1 VKHTIAALVNNRPG
15 VLAKVAG
22 LFARRGY
29 NIDSLAVG
37 PTIYAGDK
45 KAGPGKYSRMTIVV
59 DDEGDPRIMD
69 QIEKQLDKLVDVVHI
84 SDHTRADVVR
94 RELALIKIECPP
106 DKRPEIVAICQAF
119 RAQIDDIGQSTVII
133 QVTGAPEKVDGM
145 VQVVG
150 ATYSILELVR
160 TGRVV
165 LARGDRAT

>member
-1 VKHTIAALVNNRPG
+1 MKHTIAALVNNRPG
-15 VLAKVAG
+15 VLAKVSG

-37 PTIYAGDK
+37 PTIDAAHDGDEQ
-45 KAGPGKYSRMTIVV
+45 KYSRMTIVV

-69 QIEKQLDKLVDVVHI
+69 QIEKQLGKLVDVVHI

-94 RELALIKIECPP
+94 RELAMIKIDCPP
-106 DKRPEIVAICQAF
+106 DKRPEVVAICQAF
-119 RAQIDDIGQSTVII
+119 RAQIDDIGRETVII

-150 ATYSILELVR
+150 ATYPIRELVR

-165 LARGDRAT
+165 LARGERGT

>member
-1 VKHTIAALVNNRPG
+1 MKHTIAALVNNRPG

-37 PTIYAGDK
+37 PTIYGGDK
-45 KAGPGKYSRMTIVV
+45 EAGPDKYSRMTIVV
-59 DDEGDPRIMD
+59 DDEGDPRIMS
-69 QIEKQLDKLVDVVHI
+69 QIEKQLGKLVDVVHL
-84 SDHTRADVVR
+84 SDHTRADIVR

-106 DKRPEIVAICQAF
+106 GKRPEIVAICQAF
-119 RAQIDDIGQSTVII
+119 RAQIDDIGQGTVII
-133 QVTGAPEKVDGM
+133 QATGAPEKVDGM
-145 VQVVG
+145 VAVLG
-150 ATYSILELVR
+150 ADYPVIEFVR

>member
-1 VKHTIAALVNNRPG
+1 MKHTIAALVNNRPG
-15 VLAKVAG
+15 VLAKVSG

-37 PTIYAGDK
+37 PTIDAAHNGHEVE
-45 KAGPGKYSRMTIVV
+45 KYSRMTIVV

-69 QIEKQLDKLVDVVHI
+69 QIEKQLGKLVDVVHI

-94 RELALIKIECPP
+94 RELAMIKITCPP
-106 DKRPEIVAICQAF
+106 EKRPEVVAICQAF
-119 RAQIDDIGQSTVII
+119 RAQIDDIGRETVII

-150 ATYSILELVR
+150 ATYPILELVR

-165 LARGDRAT
+165 VARGERPT

>member
-1 VKHTIAALVNNRPG
+1 MKHTIAALVNNRPG
-15 VLAKVAG
+15 VLAKVSG

-37 PTIYAGDK
+37 PTIDAEHDGDHQ
-45 KAGPGKYSRMTIVV
+45 KYSRMTIVV

-69 QIEKQLDKLVDVVHI
+69 QIEKQLTKLVDVVHI

-94 RELALIKIECPP
+94 RELAMIKITCPP
-106 DKRPEIVAICQAF
+106 EKRPEIVAICQAF
-119 RAQIDDIGQSTVII
+119 RAQIDDIGRDTVII

-150 ATYSILELVR
+150 ATYRILELVR

-165 LARGDRAT
+165 LARGERAT

>member
-1 VKHTIAALVNNRPG
+1 MKHTIAALVNNRPG
-15 VLAKVAG
+15 VLAKVSG

-37 PTIYAGDK
+37 PTIDSRHQDAE
-45 KAGPGKYSRMTIVV
+45 AEKYSRMTIVV
-59 DDEGDPRIMD
+59 DDEGDPSIMD

-94 RELALIKIECPP
+94 RELGLIKIECPP
-106 DKRPEIVAICQAF
+106 EKRPEIVAICDAF
-119 RAQIDDIGQSTVII
+119 RAQIDDIGRETVII

-150 ATYSILELVR
+150 STYSILELVR

-165 LARGDRAT
+165 LSRGERAT

>member
-1 VKHTIAALVNNRPG
+1 MKHTIAALVNNRPG

-37 PTIYAGDK
+37 PTIYGGDK
-45 KAGPGKYSRMTIVV
+45 DAAPEKYSRMTIVV

-106 DKRPEIVAICQAF
+106 AKRPEIVAVCDAF
-119 RAQIDDIGQSTVII
+119 RAQIDDIGQETVII

-150 ATYSILELVR
+150 ATYSIKELVR

>member
-1 VKHTIAALVNNRPG
+1 MKHTIAALVNNRPG

-29 NIDSLAVG
+29 NIDSLAVSATIDANYQD
-37 PTIYAGDK
+37 PTEV
-45 KAGPGKYSRMTIVV
+45 KYSRMTIVV

-69 QIEKQLDKLVDVVHI
+69 QIEKQLLKLVDVVHI

-94 RELALIKIECPP
+94 REMALIKVDCPP
-106 DKRPEIVAICQAF
+106 VKRPEVVAICQAF
-119 RAQIDDIGQSTVII
+119 RAQIDDIGQETVII

-145 VQVVG
+145 VEVVR
-150 ATYSILELVR
+150 ASYPILELVR

-165 LARGDRAT
+165 LARGGRAT

>member
-29 NIDSLAVG
+29 NIDSLAVS
-37 PTIYAGDK
+37 PTLDARHQE
-45 KAGPGKYSRMTIVV
+45 AEPEKYSRMTIVV

-106 DKRPEIVAICQAF
+106 AKRPEIVAICQAF

-133 QVTGAPEKVDGM
+133 QATGAPEKVDGM
-145 VQVVG
+145 VAVVG
-150 ATYSILELVR
+150 ADYPVIELVR

-165 LARGDRAT
+165 LARGERAT

>member
-15 VLAKVAG
+15 VLAKVSG

-37 PTIYAGDK
+37 PTIDSRHKGAE
-45 KAGPGKYSRMTIVV
+45 AEKYSRMTIVV
-59 DDEGDPRIMD
+59 DDEGDPSIMD

-106 DKRPEIVAICQAF
+106 EKRPEIVAICDAF
-119 RAQIDDIGQSTVII
+119 RAQIDDIGQATVII
-133 QVTGAPEKVDGM
+133 QATGAPEKVDGM

-165 LARGDRAT
+165 LARGERPT